1 MKVARRAPAT
11 PISMVM
17 KMPPGSFP
25 GMMSLANAPT
35 IRPMIASHNRLN
47 MIASWFAWKTAMP
60 RCRAQGV
67 CARCVGYFGLPRP
80 LLDFGQV
87 LGRLPVQSSQQLGGG
102 GGSWYCLVENNGV
115 GGNSFAIKILIGVV
129 VGAQSGT
136 GQRDSGKET
145 ACARVGQDLGP
156 QSYIRLRGGIAANRA
171 GCRRGVSTDLNFALK
186 YVCGRSR
193 AHEQEDEIGSLS
205 TQLKSEAR
213 AFQSHHAGRTPGT
226 AKVPATAA
234 SQHAAT
240 VAGSDNEGGL
250 EDGRQ
255 YDYAIRFVDHTLRDV
270 VGNVH
275 NFGNYSTRGHHSI
288 RFLVLSKRGQN
299 H

>member
-1 MKVARRAPAT
+1 MKVAKRAPAT

-47 MIASWFAWKTAMP
+47 MVSSWFTWKTAMA
-60 RCRAQGV
+60 RCRAQGF
-67 CARCVGYFGLPRP
+67 CARRVGYFDLTPV

-87 LGRLPVQSSQQLGGG
+87 LGRLPVEGPQQRGGG
-102 GGSWYCLVENNGV
+102 GGSWYCLVEDNGV
-115 GGNSFAIKILIGVV
+115 GGNGFAIKILIGVV
-129 VGAQSGT
+129 VGAQCGT
-136 GQRDSGKET
+136 GQRDPGEET
-145 ACARVGQDLGP
+145 ACARVGKNLSP
-156 QSYIRLRGGIAANRA
+156 QGYIRLRGSIAANRA
-171 GCRRGVSTDLNFALK
+171 GCRRGVSTDLNLALK
-186 YVCGRSR
+186 YVCGRGR
-193 AHEQEDEIGSLS
+193 AHEQENEIGSLS

-213 AFQSHHAGRTPGT
+213 AFQSHHARGTPGT

-234 SQHAAT
+234 SQHTAT
-240 VAGSDNEGGL
+240 VACSDNEGGL
-250 EDGRQ
+250 EDGGQ
-255 YDYAIRFVDHTLRDV
+255 HDYAIRFIDHTLRDV

-275 NFGNYSTRGHHSI
+275 NFGNYSTRGHDSI
-288 RFLVLSKRGQN
+288 RFLILSKCGQN